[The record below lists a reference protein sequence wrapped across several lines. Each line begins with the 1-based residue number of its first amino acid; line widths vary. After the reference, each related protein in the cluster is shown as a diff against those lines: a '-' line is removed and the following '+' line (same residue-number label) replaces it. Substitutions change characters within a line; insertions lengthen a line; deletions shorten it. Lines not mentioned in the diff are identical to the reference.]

1 MIDYGS
7 RKDFQMKAIVWTQ
20 YGPPDVLQLQ
30 EIAKPAPK
38 DDEVL
43 IRIHAATVTIGDCEL
58 RGLKFPLA
66 FRLHDT
72 IPDCH
77 KFPVLAYVDYD
88 FLPEHA
94 VILHKV
100 FHRRHQH
107 AARNA
112 VRQL

>member
-58 RGLKFPLA
+58 RSLNLPLLWKLILRIGFGIRA
-66 FRLHDT
+66 PRKKILGQE
-72 IPDCH
+72 
-77 KFPVLAYVDYD
+77 LAGEIESVG
-88 FLPEHA
+88 
-94 VILHKV
+94 
-100 FHRRHQH
+100 
-107 AARNA
+107 NA
-112 VRQL
+112 VTMFKEGDQIL